1 MIRPRWWWILSK
13 QQKLQQYIY
22 KLDSSLLEL
31 KHWDLKLPLEQ
42 ARKMDGVVVAL
53 ADSQILSWINE
64 INNTQDYDIK
74 AKEVKKQIKFV
85 KKQEVSFENKNK
97 IATLYKEL
105 YRLQFREDYLCV
117 VMKNNSHYKR
127 ANKGFKVNGINYK
140 RLLCTT
146 GGVKMSTVVYVSER
160 IFPELKKR
168 LSNNHNVKIPLVPA
182 KYSAYEALAAS
193 GSNIVSWPLSRESKI
208 PGGTIVVKDC
218 ITKFVADVID
228 VDDSN
233 YPNEPMVELKQNQE
247 FDNDASDG
255 CGIMTINLAKRWN
268 GELCG
273 NFDKPLCGCNLR
285 NSFLKGMVFP
295 FDIVAFA
302 EQINGASED
311 NPDKYLIE
319 DVWGIK
325 RDVRDAELIVTE
337 SQLKLWDCYKSW
349 EDYYASCIE
358 NQYTFR
364 VAKTASDYVDMDEV
378 RQLNYQFIAPLRLTE
393 EDVRDLV
400 KPTVD
405 EISDILGG
413 NYRKSLV
420 YLCGSK
426 LNDSNVMFA
435 DVIARAIMLEPSLIG
450 DDYIC
455 NRVHRMIRRRIV
467 DAKIGVLDVRGNY
480 QILSGDLYA
489 LAQSIF
495 GLPVTGLLKAG
506 EIYSKFWLDRR
517 VEKVL
522 CYRAPMSNEHS
533 IVQQKICNTDQA
545 RYWFQYMESIAIV
558 NAWDTMPAALN
569 GFDFDGDL
577 LFTTDNEVLMRR
589 QTNLPALRCIQ
600 HKAKKE
606 IINEENLIQ
615 SNINGFGSQI
625 GQITNRCTSMTSLMA
640 NYSEDD
646 EEYKVLKYRTQCMQA
661 VQQAEIDK
669 AKGIKTYP
677 MQKSWYML
685 NECKQSDEFS
695 DEYNEKMEFYEKIC
709 AHKKPYFFGYNY
721 PSLMKE
727 YRETTNRATT
737 NARQK
742 FRMEL
747 ADMIEAYEGGR
758 DITLEQRVF
767 VERFLRSL
775 KLDSS
780 KSTCNMICWEIEKVF
795 DGKKCFYPDKV
806 DLYGLLR
813 SDNTYEQTLFN
824 KLIKEC
830 KKSEQKY
837 AIRCVIEALLNKNEF
852 EEPDEY
858 NNVEFDMSAILN
870 EICNNEE
877 MLCDLLLDYCYQHN
891 GNKEILWNVC
901 GETLLSRLAQNRK
914 LYYPIADPN
923 GDFAVQG
930 KRYLMK
936 EYIPGGDVDEV

>member
-1 MIRPRWWWILSK
+1 MLSK

-42 ARKMDGVVVAL
+42 ARKMEGVVVAL

-64 INNTQDYDIK
+64 INDTQDYDIR
-74 AKEVKKQIKFV
+74 AKEVKRQIKFL
-85 KKQEVSFENKNK
+85 KRQEITAENKAK
-97 IATLYKEL
+97 ISELYKEL
-105 YRLQFREDYLCV
+105 YRLQFREDYICV
-117 VMKNNSHYKR
+117 VMKNNTHYKR
-127 ANKGFKVNGINYK
+127 ANKGFKINGINYK

-160 IFPELKKR
+160 ICDEIKKR
-168 LSNNHNVKIPLVPA
+168 LSNNHNTEIPLVPA

-193 GSNIVSWPLSRESKI
+193 GSNVVSWPLDGDAKI

-218 ITKFVADVID
+218 VVNFVADVID

-233 YPNEPMVELKQNQE
+233 YPNEPMVELKHNQE
-247 FDNDASDG
+247 FENDASDG
-255 CGIMTINLAKRWN
+255 CGIMTVELAKRWN

-273 NFDKPLCGCNLR
+273 DYDKPLCGCNLR

-295 FDIVAFA
+295 FDIVSFA
-302 EQINGASED
+302 EQVNGASEE
-311 NPDKYLIE
+311 NPERYLIE
-319 DVWGIK
+319 DIWGTK
-325 RDVRDAELIVTE
+325 RDIRDAELIITE
-337 SQLKLWDCYKSW
+337 SQLKLWNCYGSW
-349 EDYYASCIE
+349 EDYYTSCIE
-358 NQYTFR
+358 NKYTFR
-364 VAKTASDYVDMDEV
+364 VAKTAADYKDMDEV

-393 EDVRDLV
+393 DDVRDLI

-405 EISDILGG
+405 EISNILGG
-413 NYRKSLV
+413 DYRKSLV

-426 LNDSNVMFA
+426 LNDDNVIYA
-435 DVIARAIMLEPSLIG
+435 DIVARAIMLEPSLIG

-455 NRVHRMIRRRIV
+455 NRVHRMIKRRIV

-489 LAQSIF
+489 LAQSMF
-495 GLPVTGLLKAG
+495 GLPVTGLLQAG
-506 EIYSKFWLDRR
+506 EIYSKFWLERG
-517 VEKVL
+517 VNNVL

-533 IVQQKICNTDQA
+533 IVKQKICSNISAQ
-545 RYWFQYMESIAIV
+545 YWFQYMESIAIV

-589 QTNLPALRCIQ
+589 QKNLPALRCIQ

-606 IINEENLIQ
+606 IISEENLIQ
-615 SNINGFGSQI
+615 SNMNGFGSQI

-640 NYSEDD
+640 NYTEDD

-685 NECKQSDEFS
+685 NECRQSEEYS
-695 DEYNEKMEFYEKIC
+695 DEYNEKMAFYEKIC

-727 YRETTNRATT
+727 YRETVNRATT

-747 ADMIEAYEGGR
+747 SDMICAYENGEN
-758 DITLEQRVF
+758 ITLEQKIF

-775 KLDSS
+775 NLDSS

-795 DGKKCFYPDKV
+795 DNQKCFAVDKV
-806 DLYGLLR
+806 DFYSLVRSSNEYESTLY
-813 SDNTYEQTLFN
+813 N
-824 KLIKEC
+824 KVVGEC
-830 KKSEQKY
+830 KIAEKKRTMKC
-837 AIRCVIEALLNKNEF
+837 IIEALLNKSEF
-852 EEPDEY
+852 EDLEEY
-858 NNVEFDMSAILN
+858 HNVDFDMSAVLN
-870 EICNNEE
+870 EICNNED
-877 MLCDLLLDYCYQHN
+877 MLCDILLDYCYQHK

-901 GETLLSRLAQNRK
+901 GGTLLGRLSQK
-914 LYYPIADPN
+914 GSLYYPALDPN
-923 GDFAVQG
+923 GDFEVQG
-930 KRYLMK
+930 KKYSMK
-936 EYIPGGDVDEV
+936 EYSLGGDICEI

>member
-1 MIRPRWWWILSK
+1 MSK

-64 INNTQDYDIK
+64 INGTQDYDIQ
-74 AKEVKKQIKFV
+74 AKEVKKQIKFI
-85 KKQEVSFENKNK
+85 KKQESTSENKSA
-97 IATLYKEL
+97 IAELYQKL
-105 YRLQFREDYLCV
+105 YRLQFREDYMCV
-117 VMKNNSHYKR
+117 VMRNNTHYKR
-127 ANKGFKVNGINYK
+127 ANNGFKVNGVTYK

-146 GGVKMSTVVYVSER
+146 GGVKMSTVVYVSEKVHA
-160 IFPELKKR
+160 ELKKR
-168 LSNNHNVKIPLVPA
+168 LANNHNTNIPLVPA

-193 GSNIVSWPLSRESKI
+193 GSNVVSWPLDENGKI

-218 ITKFVADVID
+218 MTKFFADVID

-233 YPNEPMVELKQNQE
+233 YPNEPMVELKRNQE
-247 FDNDASDG
+247 FENDASDG
-255 CGIMTINLAKRWN
+255 CGIMSVNLAKRWN

-273 NFDKPLCGCNLR
+273 NPDRPLCGCNLR

-295 FDIVAFA
+295 FDIVTFA
-302 EQINGASED
+302 EKINGASYNNQE
-311 NPDKYLIE
+311 KYLVT
-319 DVWGIK
+319 DVWGAK
-325 RDVRDAELIVTE
+325 RDVRDAELIITE
-337 SQLKLWDCYKSW
+337 SQLKLWDCYASW
-349 EDYYASCIE
+349 EDYYTSCIE
-358 NQYTFR
+358 NKYTFR
-364 VAKTASDYVDMDEV
+364 VAKTASEYEDMDEV

-393 EDVRDLV
+393 NDVRDLI

-413 NYRKSLV
+413 DYRKSLV

-426 LNDSNVMFA
+426 LNDDNVQYT
-435 DVIARAIMLEPSLIG
+435 DVVARTIMLEPSLIG

-455 NRVHRMIRRRIV
+455 NRIHRMIKRRIV
-467 DAKIGVLDVRGNY
+467 DAKIGVLDVHGNY

-489 LAQSIF
+489 LAQSMF
-495 GLPVTGLLKAG
+495 GLQVTGLLKSG
-506 EIYSKFWLDRR
+506 EIYSKFWLERGVD
-517 VEKVL
+517 KVL

-533 IVQQKICNTDQA
+533 IVKQRICNNSDA
-545 RYWFQYMESIAIV
+545 KYWFQYMESIAIV

-606 IINEENLIQ
+606 IISEENLIQ
-615 SNINGFGSQI
+615 SNMNGFGSQI

-685 NECKQSDEFS
+685 NECKQSDDYS
-695 DEYNEKMEFYEKIC
+695 DAHNAKMRFYEQIC

-727 YRETTNRATT
+727 YREATNRATT

-747 ADMIEAYEGGR
+747 ADMVAMYKNR
-758 DITLEQRVF
+758 SDMAQEQRIF
-767 VERFLRSL
+767 VEKFLRSL
-775 KLDSS
+775 NLDSS
-780 KSTCNMICWEIEKVF
+780 KSTCNMICWEVEKVF
-795 DGKKCFYPDKV
+795 DGHKCFAVEKS
-806 DLYGLLR
+806 DLYNMLR
-813 SDNTYEQTLFN
+813 SKNAYEATLFN
-824 KLIKEC
+824 KIIKEC
-830 KKSEQKY
+830 KKSEQKH
-837 AIRCVIEALLNKNEF
+837 AMKCVIDALLNKIDSEDA
-852 EEPDEY
+852 DEY
-858 NNVEFDMSAILN
+858 HNVDFDMNSILS
-870 EICNNEE
+870 ELCSNEE
-877 MLCDLLLDYCYQHN
+877 MLCDLLLDYCYLHN

-901 GETLLSRLAQNRK
+901 GETLVNRLSQDRK
-914 LYYPIADPN
+914 LYYPIVDIC
-923 GDFAVQG
+923 GDFEVQG
-930 KRYLMK
+930 KRYAMK
-936 EYIPGGDVDEV
+936 EHVVGGDVDEI

>member
-1 MIRPRWWWILSK
+1 MSK

-64 INNTQDYDIK
+64 INGTQDYDIK
-74 AKEVKKQIKFV
+74 AKEVKRQIKFL
-85 KKQEVSFENKNK
+85 KRQETSPENKAV
-97 IATLYKEL
+97 IAELYKKL
-105 YRLQFREDYLCV
+105 YSLQFREDYMCV
-117 VMKNNSHYKR
+117 VMRNNTHYKR
-127 ANKGFKVNGINYK
+127 ANKGFKVNGISYK

-146 GGVKMSTVVYVSER
+146 GGVKMSTVVYVSEKVYL
-160 IFPELKKR
+160 ELKKR
-168 LSNNHNVKIPLVPA
+168 LANNHNVDIPLVPA

-193 GSNIVSWPLSRESKI
+193 GSNVVSWPLGGDAKI

-218 ITKFVADVID
+218 MTKFVADFID

-233 YPNEPMVELKQNQE
+233 YPNEPMVELKRNQE
-247 FDNDASDG
+247 FENDASDG
-255 CGIMTINLAKRWN
+255 CGIMTVELAKRWN
-268 GELCG
+268 GELCD

-302 EQINGASED
+302 EQINGASEN
-311 NPDKYLIE
+311 NPEKYLIE
-319 DVWGIK
+319 DVWGMK
-325 RDVRDAELIVTE
+325 RDVRDAELFITE
-337 SQLKLWDCYKSW
+337 SQLKLWDCYQSW

-358 NQYTFR
+358 NKYTFR
-364 VAKTASDYVDMDEV
+364 VAKTASDYEDMDEV

-393 EDVRDLV
+393 DDVRDLIE
-400 KPTVD
+400 PTVN

-413 NYRKSLV
+413 DYRKSLV

-426 LNDSNVMFA
+426 LNDDNVMYA
-435 DVIARAIMLEPSLIG
+435 DVVARAIMLEPSLIG

-455 NRVHRMIRRRIV
+455 NRVHRMIKRRIV

-489 LAQSIF
+489 LAQSMF
-495 GLPVTGLLKAG
+495 GLEVTGLLEAG
-506 EIYSKFWLDRR
+506 EIYSKFWLNRGVD
-517 VEKVL
+517 KVL

-533 IVQQKICNTDQA
+533 IVQQRICRNISA
-545 RYWFQYMESIAIV
+545 KYWFQYMESIAIV

-577 LFTTDNEVLMRR
+577 LFTTDNEALMRR

-606 IINEENLIQ
+606 IITDDNLIQ
-615 SNINGFGSQI
+615 SNMNGFGSQI
-625 GQITNRCTSMTSLMA
+625 GQITNRCTSMTSVMA

-646 EEYKVLKYRTQCMQA
+646 EDYQVLKYRTQCMQA

-685 NECKQSDEFS
+685 NECKQSEEYS
-695 DEYNEKMEFYEKIC
+695 DEYNEKMMFYEKIC

-727 YRETTNRATT
+727 YRETTNRAMT

-742 FRMEL
+742 FRTEL
-747 ADMIEAYEGGR
+747 DDMINMYKTGADMA
-758 DITLEQRVF
+758 LEEKIF

-775 KLDSS
+775 NLDSS
-780 KSTCNMICWEIEKVF
+780 KSTCNMICWEVEKVF
-795 DGKKCFYPDKV
+795 DGRKCFYPEKIN
-806 DLYGLLR
+806 LYELLR
-813 SDNTYEQTLFN
+813 SDDTYESTILN
-824 KLIKEC
+824 KVIKEC
-830 KKSEQKY
+830 KKSEQKHTM
-837 AIRCVIEALLNKNEF
+837 RCVIEALLNKSEF
-852 EEPDEY
+852 EELEEY
-858 NNVEFDMSAILN
+858 RTVEFDMSAILN
-870 EICNNEE
+870 EICSNEE
-877 MLCDLLLDYCYQHN
+877 MLCDLLLDYCYQYN

-901 GETLLSRLAQNRK
+901 GDVILERLARNRK
-914 LYYPIADPN
+914 LYYPAVDPD
-923 GDFAVQG
+923 GDFEVQG
-930 KRYLMK
+930 KRYSMK
-936 EYIPGGDVDEV
+936 EYVVGGDMYEI

>member
-1 MIRPRWWWILSK
+1 M
-13 QQKLQQYIY
+13 
-22 KLDSSLLEL
+22 E
-31 KHWDLKLPLEQ
+31 
-42 ARKMDGVVVAL
+42 GVVVAL

-64 INNTQDYDIK
+64 INGTQDYDIQ
-74 AKEVKKQIKFV
+74 AREVKRQIKFL
-85 KKQEVSFENKNK
+85 KRQEVTSENKAA
-97 IATLYKEL
+97 ITELYKKL
-105 YRLQFREDYLCV
+105 YRLQFREDYMCV
-117 VMKNNSHYKR
+117 VMRNNTHYKR
-127 ANKGFKVNGINYK
+127 ANKGFKVNGITYK

-146 GGVKMSTVVYVSER
+146 GGVKMSTVVYVSEKVY
-160 IFPELKKR
+160 PELKKR
-168 LSNNHNVKIPLVPA
+168 LANNHNTGIPLVPA

-193 GSNIVSWPLSRESKI
+193 GSNIVSWPLDGDARI

-218 ITKFVADVID
+218 MTKFIADVID

-233 YPNEPMVELKQNQE
+233 YPNEPIVELKRNQE
-247 FDNDASDG
+247 FENDASDG
-255 CGIMTINLAKRWN
+255 CGIMTVELAKRWN

-311 NPDKYLIE
+311 NPERYLVE
-319 DVWGIK
+319 DVWGAK
-325 RDVRDAELIVTE
+325 RDVRDAELIITE

-349 EDYYASCIE
+349 EDYYTACIE

-364 VAKTASDYVDMDEV
+364 VAKTASDYEEMDEV

-393 EDVRDLV
+393 GDVKDLI

-413 NYRKSLV
+413 DYRKSLV

-426 LNDSNVMFA
+426 LNDDNVMYA
-435 DVIARAIMLEPSLIG
+435 DTVAQAIMLEPTLIG

-455 NRVHRMIRRRIV
+455 NRVHRMIKRRIV

-489 LAQSIF
+489 LAQSMF
-495 GLPVTGLLKAG
+495 GLPVTGLLEAG
-506 EIYSKFWLDRR
+506 EIYSKFWLERG

-533 IVQQKICNTDQA
+533 IVQQRICGNFAA

-606 IINEENLIQ
+606 IISEENLIQ
-615 SNINGFGSQI
+615 SNMNGFGSQI

-685 NECKQSDEFS
+685 NECKQSEEYS
-695 DEYNEKMEFYEKIC
+695 DEYNEKMVFYEKIC

-727 YRETTNRATT
+727 YRETTNRAMT

-747 ADMIEAYEGGR
+747 NDMIYMYENH
-758 DITLEQRVF
+758 IEMSLEQQAF
-767 VERFLRSL
+767 IERFLRGL
-775 KLDSS
+775 NLDSS
-780 KSTCNMICWEIEKVF
+780 KSTCNMICWEVEKAF
-795 DGKKCFYPDKV
+795 DGHKCFVTEPV

-813 SDNTYEQTLFN
+813 SDATYDGTIFN
-824 KLIKEC
+824 KVVKEC
-830 KKSEQKY
+830 KKSEKK
-837 AIRCVIEALLNKNEF
+837 RVIKCMIEVLLNKVEL
-852 EEPDEY
+852 EEVKEDY
-858 NNVEFDMSAILN
+858 NVEFDISVALN
-870 EICNNEE
+870 EICNNAE
-877 MLCDLLLDYCYQHN
+877 MLCDVLLDYCYQYG

-901 GETLLSRLAQNRK
+901 GETLLSRLAQDRK
-914 LYYPIADPN
+914 MYYPIVDSD
-923 GDFAVQG
+923 GDFEVQG
-930 KRYLMK
+930 KRYLMR
-936 EYIPGGDVDEV
+936 EYVAGGDADEV

>member
-1 MIRPRWWWILSK
+1 
-13 QQKLQQYIY
+13 
-22 KLDSSLLEL
+22 
-31 KHWDLKLPLEQ
+31 
-42 ARKMDGVVVAL
+42 MDGVVVAL

-64 INNTQDYDIK
+64 INDTLDYDIR
-74 AKEVKKQIKFV
+74 AKEVKKQIKFL
-85 KKQEVSFENKNK
+85 KKQDVSPENKAA
-97 IATLYKEL
+97 IAELYQKLYK
-105 YRLQFREDYLCV
+105 LQFREDYMCV
-117 VMKNNSHYKR
+117 VMRNNTHYKR
-127 ANKGFKVNGINYK
+127 ANKGFKVNGITYK

-146 GGVKMSTVVYVSER
+146 GGVKMSTVVYVSEKVHD
-160 IFPELKKR
+160 ELKKR
-168 LSNNHNVKIPLVPA
+168 LSNNHNTDIPLVPA

-193 GSNIVSWPLSRESKI
+193 GSNVVSWPLSQNGKI

-218 ITKFVADVID
+218 MTKFVADVID

-233 YPNEPMVELKQNQE
+233 YPNEPMVELKRNQE
-247 FDNDASDG
+247 FENDASDG
-255 CGIMTINLAKRWN
+255 CGIMTIELAKRWN

-273 NFDKPLCGCNLR
+273 NSEKPLCGCNLR

-302 EQINGASED
+302 EQINGASEEH
-311 NPDKYLIE
+311 PDRYLIE
-319 DVWGIK
+319 DVWGTK
-325 RDVRDAELIVTE
+325 RDVRDAELIITE
-337 SQLKLWDCYKSW
+337 SQLKLWDCYSSW
-349 EDYYASCIE
+349 EDYYFSCIE
-358 NQYTFR
+358 NKYTFR
-364 VAKTASDYVDMDEV
+364 VAKTASDYEDMDEV

-393 EDVRDLV
+393 DDVKDLI

-413 NYRKSLV
+413 DYRKSLV

-426 LNDSNVMFA
+426 LNDDTILYT
-435 DVIARAIMLEPSLIG
+435 DVVARAIMLEPSLIG

-455 NRVHRMIRRRIV
+455 NRVHRMIKRRIV

-489 LAQSIF
+489 LAQSMF
-495 GLPVTGLLKAG
+495 KLPVTGILDAG
-506 EIYSKFWLDRR
+506 EIYSKFWMKRGVD
-517 VEKVL
+517 KVL

-533 IVQQKICNTDQA
+533 IVQQRICSHLEAQ
-545 RYWFQYMESIAIV
+545 YWFQYMESIAVV

-606 IINEENLIQ
+606 IISEENLIQ
-615 SNINGFGSQI
+615 SNMNGFGSQI

-640 NYSEDD
+640 NYNEDD

-685 NECKQSDEFS
+685 NECKQSDEYG
-695 DEYNEKMEFYEKIC
+695 DEHNAKMRFYEKIC

-727 YRETTNRATT
+727 YREVTNRAVT

-747 ADMIEAYEGGR
+747 NDMIDMYMNGENV
-758 DITLEQRVF
+758 TPEQQVF
-767 VERFLRSL
+767 IERFLRSL
-775 KLDSS
+775 NLDSS
-780 KSTCNMICWEIEKVF
+780 RSTCNMICWEMEKVF
-795 DGKKCFYPDKV
+795 DGQKCFAVEKSDMYK
-806 DLYGLLR
+806 LLR
-813 SDNTYEQTLFN
+813 SANEYETSMFA
-824 KLIKEC
+824 KIIKEC
-830 KKSEQKY
+830 KKSEQKHMMK
-837 AIRCVIEALLNKNEF
+837 CMIEALLNKADGEEF
-852 EEPDEY
+852 EEY
-858 NNVEFDMSAILN
+858 HNVDFDMNAVLS
-870 EICNNEE
+870 EICSNEE
-877 MLCDLLLDYCYQHN
+877 MLCDILLDYCYQN
-891 GNKEILWNVC
+891 GGNKEILWSVC
-901 GETLLSRLAQNRK
+901 GETLIQRLAQDRT
-914 LYYPIADPN
+914 LYYPIVDSN
-923 GDFAVQG
+923 GDFEVQG
-930 KRYLMK
+930 KRYSMK
-936 EYIPGGDVDEV
+936 EYIIGGDIYEV

>member
-1 MIRPRWWWILSK
+1 MSK

-74 AKEVKKQIKFV
+74 SRDVKAKIKSL
-85 KKQEVSFENKNK
+85 KKQETTPENKSK
-97 IATLYKEL
+97 TAELYRQL
-105 YRLQFREDYLCV
+105 YRLQFREDYVCV

-127 ANKGFKVNGINYK
+127 ANAGFKINGISYK

-160 IFPELKKR
+160 IHQEIKKR
-168 LSNNHNVKIPLVPA
+168 LSNNRNEEIPLVPA

-193 GSNIVSWPLSRESKI
+193 GSNIVSWPLDGNAKI
-208 PGGTIVVKDC
+208 PGGTIVVRDC
-218 ITKFVADVID
+218 MTKFIADVID

-233 YPNEPMVELKQNQE
+233 YPNEPLVELKHNQE
-247 FDNDASDG
+247 FENDASDG
-255 CGIMTINLAKRWN
+255 CGIMTVELAKRWN

-273 NFDKPLCGCNLR
+273 DFSRPLCGCNLR

-295 FDIVAFA
+295 FDIVKFA
-302 EQINGASED
+302 EEVNGASE
-311 NPDKYLIE
+311 NCPDKYLVE
-319 DVWGIK
+319 DVWGVK
-325 RDVRDAELIVTE
+325 RDIRDAQLVITE
-337 SQLKLWDCYKSW
+337 SQLKLWDCYDSW
-349 EDYYASCIE
+349 EDYYYSCIE
-358 NQYTFR
+358 NKYSFR
-364 VAKTASDYVDMDEV
+364 VAKTASNYEDMDEM
-378 RQLNYQFIAPLRLTE
+378 RQLNYQFIAPLRLNKD
-393 EDVRDLV
+393 DVKDLI

-413 NYRKSLV
+413 DYRKSLV

-426 LNDSNVMFA
+426 LNDDNVMFA
-435 DVIARAIMLEPSLIG
+435 DVINRAIMLEPSLIG
-450 DDYIC
+450 DDYIL
-455 NRVHRMIRRRIV
+455 NRIHRMIKRRIV

-495 GLPVTGLLKAG
+495 GLPVTGILKAG
-506 EIYSKFWLDRR
+506 EIYSKFWLDRG
-517 VEKVL
+517 VDKVL

-533 IVQQKICNTDQA
+533 IVSQAICCSEEA
-545 RYWFQYMESIAIV
+545 KYWFQYMESIAIV

-577 LFTTDNEVLMRR
+577 LFTTDNEALMRR
-589 QTNLPALRCIQ
+589 QKNLPALRCIQ

-606 IINEENLIQ
+606 VVTEENLIQ

-685 NECKQSDEFS
+685 GECRQKEEYSDQ
-695 DEYNEKMEFYEKIC
+695 YNEKMAFYEKIC

-727 YRETTNRATT
+727 YKETTNRATT

-747 ADMIEAYEGGR
+747 IDMIHSYEDGANMM
-758 DITLEQRVF
+758 LEQKIF
-767 VERFLRSL
+767 IERFLRSL
-775 KLDSS
+775 NLDSS
-780 KSTCNMICWEIEKVF
+780 ESTCNMICWEIEKIF
-795 DGKKCFYPDKV
+795 DGKKCFCPDKV
-806 DLYGLLR
+806 DAYSLLR
-813 SDNTYEQTLFN
+813 SENTYESSILN
-824 KLIKEC
+824 RIIREC
-830 KKSEQKY
+830 KKSEQKHT
-837 AIRCVIEALLNKNEF
+837 IKCVIEAILNKNEF
-852 EEPDEY
+852 EDTNDYY
-858 NNVEFDMSAILN
+858 NVDFDMSSVLN
-870 EICNNEE
+870 EICNNED
-877 MLCDLLLDYCYQHN
+877 MLCDLLLDYCYQHG

-901 GETLLSRLAQNRK
+901 GETLLARLAKDRT
-914 LYYPIADPN
+914 LSYPVADPN
-923 GDFAVQG
+923 GDFEVQG
-930 KRYLMK
+930 KKYSMK
-936 EYIPGGDVDEV
+936 EYVVGGDIDEV

>member
-1 MIRPRWWWILSK
+1 MLSK

-42 ARKMDGVVVAL
+42 ARKMEGVVVAL

-64 INNTQDYDIK
+64 INGTQDYDIK
-74 AKEVKKQIKFV
+74 AKEVKRQIKFI
-85 KKQEVSFENKNK
+85 KKQEVSAENRAK
-97 IATLYKEL
+97 ISELYKEL

-117 VMKNNSHYKR
+117 VMKNNTHYKR
-127 ANKGFKVNGINYK
+127 ANKGFKINGISYK

-160 IFPELKKR
+160 LYDELKKR
-168 LSNNHNVKIPLVPA
+168 LSNNHNTEIPLVPA

-193 GSNIVSWPLSRESKI
+193 GSNVVSWPDDENAKI
-208 PGGTIVVKDC
+208 PGGTIVVRDC

-233 YPNEPMVELKQNQE
+233 YPNEPMVELKRNQE
-247 FDNDASDG
+247 FENDASDG
-255 CGIMTINLAKRWN
+255 CGIMTVELAKRWN
-268 GELCG
+268 GELC
-273 NFDKPLCGCNLR
+273 NNPNSPLCGCNLR

-295 FDIVAFA
+295 FDIVTFA

-311 NPDKYLIE
+311 NQDGYLVE
-319 DVWGIK
+319 DVWGTK
-325 RDVRDAELIVTE
+325 RDIRDANLIITE
-337 SQLKLWDCYKSW
+337 SQLKLWDCYSSW
-349 EDYYASCIE
+349 EDYYSSCIE
-358 NQYTFR
+358 NKYTFR
-364 VAKTASDYVDMDEV
+364 VAKTASEYDDMDEV

-393 EDVRDLV
+393 DDVRDLI
-400 KPTVD
+400 KPTVN

-413 NYRKSLV
+413 DYRKSLV

-426 LNDSNVMFA
+426 LNDDNVIYS
-435 DVIARAIMLEPSLIG
+435 DVVARAIMAEPSLIG

-455 NRVHRMIRRRIV
+455 NRIHKMIKRRII

-489 LAQSIF
+489 LAQSMF
-495 GLPVTGLLKAG
+495 GLPVTGLLRAG
-506 EIYSKFWLDRR
+506 EIYSKFWLDRGID
-517 VEKVL
+517 KVL

-533 IVQQKICNTDQA
+533 IVSQHICNNIEAQ
-545 RYWFQYMESIAIV
+545 YWFQYMKSIAIV

-606 IINEENLIQ
+606 IISEENLIQ
-615 SNINGFGSQI
+615 SNLNGFGSQI

-640 NYSEDD
+640 NYTEDD

-685 NECKQSDEFS
+685 NECKQSDEYS
-695 DEYNEKMEFYEKIC
+695 DDYNQKMQFYEKIC

-747 ADMIEAYEGGR
+747 EDMVEMYKSKADM
-758 DITLEQRVF
+758 DLEEKIF
-767 VERFLRSL
+767 VERFLRGL
-775 KLDSS
+775 NLDSS
-780 KSTCNMICWEIEKVF
+780 KSTCNMICWEVEKVF
-795 DGKKCFYPDKV
+795 DGKNGFAPNKA
-806 DLYGLLR
+806 DLYSLVRSSEECSSPLL
-813 SDNTYEQTLFN
+813 D
-824 KLIKEC
+824 KIAKMC
-830 KKSEQKY
+830 KKSEQKRAIKCAIGFLINNQDFQY
-837 AIRCVIEALLNKNEF
+837 A
-852 EEPDEY
+852 EEYSNVDY
-858 NNVEFDMSAILN
+858 NLTDILS
-870 EICNNEE
+870 EVCNNEE
-877 MLCDLLLDYCYQHN
+877 QLCDLLLDYCYKYN

-901 GETLLSRLAQNRK
+901 GEIILNRLLLDRK
-914 LYYPIADPN
+914 LSYPIADTD
-923 GDFAVQG
+923 GDFEVQG
-930 KRYLMK
+930 KKYLMR
-936 EYIPGGDVDEV
+936 EHDFGGDEDEI

>member
-1 MIRPRWWWILSK
+1 MSK

-42 ARKMDGVVVAL
+42 ARKMEGVVVAL

-64 INNTQDYDIK
+64 INGTQDYDIK
-74 AKEVKKQIKFV
+74 AREVKRQIKWL
-85 KKQEVSFENKNK
+85 KKQTPTSVGKSRISE
-97 IATLYKEL
+97 LYKEL
-105 YRLQFREDYLCV
+105 YRLQFREDYVCI
-117 VMKNNSHYKR
+117 VMKNNTHYKR
-127 ANKGFKVNGINYK
+127 ANEGFKINGINYK

-160 IFPELKKR
+160 VQQELKTR
-168 LSNNHNVKIPLVPA
+168 LSNNHNVNIPLVPA

-193 GSNIVSWPLSRESKI
+193 GSNVVSWPLGKI

-218 ITKFVADVID
+218 MTKFIADVID
-228 VDDSN
+228 VDDSS
-233 YPNEPMVELKQNQE
+233 YPNEPIVELKHNQE
-247 FDNDASDG
+247 FENDASDG
-255 CGIMTINLAKRWN
+255 CGIMTVELASRWN

-273 NFDKPLCGCNLR
+273 DFNRPLCGCNLR

-295 FDIVAFA
+295 FDIVGFA

-311 NPDKYLIE
+311 CQDKYMIE

-325 RDVRDAELIVTE
+325 RDVRDAELIITE
-337 SQLKLWDCYKSW
+337 SQLKLWDCYDSW
-349 EDYYASCIE
+349 EHYYDSCIK
-358 NQYTFR
+358 NHYTFR
-364 VAKTASDYVDMDEV
+364 VAKTAANYEDMDEV
-378 RQLNYQFIAPLRLTE
+378 RQLNYQFIAPLRLSQD
-393 EDVRDLV
+393 DVRDLI

-413 NYRKSLV
+413 DYRRTLV

-426 LNDSNVMFA
+426 LNDDNVMFS
-435 DVIARAIMLEPSLIG
+435 DVVARAVMANPDLIG
-450 DDYIC
+450 DDYIL
-455 NRVHRMIRRRIV
+455 NRIHRMIKRRIV

-480 QILSGDLYA
+480 QILSGDLFA

-506 EIYSKFWLDRR
+506 EIYSKFWAERNVD
-517 VEKVL
+517 KVL

-533 IVQQKICNTDQA
+533 IVHQNICCSEAAQ
-545 RYWFQYMESIAIV
+545 YWFQYMESIAIV
-558 NAWDTMPAALN
+558 NAWDTMSAALN

-606 IINEENLIQ
+606 IITEENLIQ

-646 EEYKVLKYRTQCMQA
+646 EEYQVLKYRTQCMQA

-685 NECKQSDEFS
+685 SECRQNEEYT
-695 DEYNEKMEFYEKIC
+695 DEYNQKMEFYEKIC

-727 YRETTNRATT
+727 YRETTNKAIT

-747 ADMIEAYEGGR
+747 EDMIDLYEKGES
-758 DITLEQRVF
+758 IELNQKIF

-780 KSTCNMICWEIEKVF
+780 KSTCNMICWEIEKIF
-795 DGKKCFYPDKV
+795 DGKKSFAPQKI
-806 DLYGLLR
+806 DLYSLIRR
-813 SDNTYEQTLFN
+813 SEEYSP
-824 KLIKEC
+824 LILDKIMREC
-830 KKSEQKY
+830 KKSEKKHMMK
-837 AIRCVIEALLNKNEF
+837 CVLSFLLDKNDF
-852 EEPDEY
+852 EEESDY
-858 NNVEFDMSAILN
+858 YSVEFDIGDILS

-877 MLCDLLLDYCYQHN
+877 VLCDVLLDYCYKYN
-891 GNKEILWNVC
+891 GNKDILWSVC
-901 GETLLSRLAQNRK
+901 GETIFNRLLNNNI
-914 LYYPIADPN
+914 LYYPMTDIN
-923 GDFAVQG
+923 GDFEVQG
-930 KRYLMK
+930 KRYSMK
-936 EYIPGGDVDEV
+936 KYLVGGDKDEV

>member
-1 MIRPRWWWILSK
+1 MLSK

-42 ARKMDGVVVAL
+42 ARKMEGVVVAL

-64 INNTQDYDIK
+64 INGTQDYDIK
-74 AKEVKKQIKFV
+74 AKEVKGQIKFL
-85 KKQEVSFENKNK
+85 KKQEVSTENRAR
-97 IATLYKEL
+97 ISELYKEL

-117 VMKNNSHYKR
+117 VMKNNTHYKR
-127 ANKGFKVNGINYK
+127 ANQGFKINGINYK

-160 IFPELKKR
+160 LYDELKKR
-168 LSNNHNVKIPLVPA
+168 LSNNHNTEIPLVPA

-193 GSNIVSWPLSRESKI
+193 GSNVVSWPADRDAKI
-208 PGGTIVVKDC
+208 PGGTIVVRDC
-218 ITKFVADVID
+218 ITRFVADFID

-233 YPNEPMVELKQNQE
+233 YPNEPMVELKRNQE
-247 FDNDASDG
+247 FENDASDG
-255 CGIMTINLAKRWN
+255 CGIMTVELAKRWN

-273 NFDKPLCGCNLR
+273 NPDSPLCGCNLR

-302 EQINGASED
+302 EQVNGASED
-311 NPDKYLIE
+311 NQDGYLVE
-319 DVWGIK
+319 DVWGTK
-325 RDVRDAELIVTE
+325 RDIRDAELIVTE
-337 SQLKLWDCYKSW
+337 SQLKLWDCYSSW
-349 EDYYASCIE
+349 EDYYSSCVE
-358 NQYTFR
+358 NKYTFR
-364 VAKTASDYVDMDEV
+364 VAKTASEYEDMDEV

-393 EDVRDLV
+393 EDVRDLI

-413 NYRKSLV
+413 DYRKSSV

-426 LNDSNVMFA
+426 LNDDNIMYS
-435 DVIARAIMLEPSLIG
+435 DVVARAIMTEPSLIG

-455 NRVHRMIRRRIV
+455 NRIHRMIKRRII

-489 LAQSIF
+489 LAQSMF

-506 EIYSKFWLDRR
+506 EIYSKFWLDRG
-517 VEKVL
+517 VDKVL

-533 IVQQKICNTDQA
+533 IVSQNICKNVAAQ
-545 RYWFQYMESIAIV
+545 YWFQYMKSIAIV

-606 IINEENLIQ
+606 IISEENLIQ
-615 SNINGFGSQI
+615 SNLNGFGSQI

-640 NYSEDD
+640 NYTEDD

-685 NECKQSDEFS
+685 NECKQSDEYS
-695 DEYNEKMEFYEKIC
+695 DDYNQKMQFYEKIC

-721 PSLMKE
+721 SSLMKE
-727 YRETTNRATT
+727 YRETTNRAMT

-747 ADMIEAYEGGR
+747 EDMIEMYEAGTEM
-758 DITLEQRVF
+758 TLEQRIF
-767 VERFLRSL
+767 VERFVRGLN
-775 KLDSS
+775 LDSS
-780 KSTCNMICWEIEKVF
+780 KSTCNMICWEVEKVF
-795 DGKKCFYPDKV
+795 DKQKCFSPTKSDFYE
-806 DLYGLLR
+806 LLR
-813 SDNTYEQTLFN
+813 SDNAYEATVFN
-824 KLIKEC
+824 KISKEC
-830 KKSEQKY
+830 RQAEKKR
-837 AIRCVIEALLNKNEF
+837 ALRCLIEVLLNKVEP
-852 EEPDEY
+852 EELEEY
-858 NNVEFDMSAILN
+858 YDVEFDMSAALT
-870 EICNNEE
+870 EICNNED
-877 MLCDLLLDYCYQHN
+877 MLCDLLLDYCYLHN

-901 GETLLSRLAQNRK
+901 GETLLARLLQNRK
-914 LYYPIADPN
+914 LYYPMLDHD
-923 GDFAVQG
+923 GDFEVQG
-930 KRYLMK
+930 RKYSMR
-936 EYIPGGDVDEV
+936 EYVPGGDTDEI

>member
-1 MIRPRWWWILSK
+1 MR
-13 QQKLQQYIY
+13 
-22 KLDSSLLEL
+22 
-31 KHWDLKLPLEQ
+31 
-42 ARKMDGVVVAL
+42 
-53 ADSQILSWINE
+53 
-64 INNTQDYDIK
+64 NN
-74 AKEVKKQIKFV
+74 A
-85 KKQEVSFENKNK
+85 
-97 IATLYKEL
+97 
-105 YRLQFREDYLCV
+105 
-117 VMKNNSHYKR
+117 HYKR
-127 ANKGFKVNGINYK
+127 ANKGFKVNGITYK

-160 IFPELKKR
+160 IYAELKKR
-168 LSNNHNVKIPLVPA
+168 LSNNHNIEKPLVPA

-193 GSNIVSWPLSRESKI
+193 GSNIVSWPLGSDAVI

-218 ITKFVADVID
+218 VTKFVADFID

-233 YPNEPMVELKQNQE
+233 YPNEPMVELKSDQE
-247 FDNDASDG
+247 FENDASDG
-255 CGIMTINLAKRWN
+255 CGIMTVNLAKRWN

-302 EQINGASED
+302 EQVNGASED
-311 NPDKYLIE
+311 NQEKYLVE
-319 DVWGIK
+319 DVWGAK
-325 RDVRDAELIVTE
+325 RDVRDAELIITE
-337 SQLKLWDCYKSW
+337 SQLKLWDCYDSW
-349 EDYYASCIE
+349 EDYYTSCID
-358 NQYTFR
+358 NKYTFR
-364 VAKTASDYVDMDEV
+364 VAKTASDYEDMDEV

-393 EDVRDLV
+393 SDVKDLIQ
-400 KPTVD
+400 PTVD

-413 NYRKSLV
+413 DYRKSLV

-426 LNDSNVMFA
+426 LQDESIPYT
-435 DVIARAIMLEPSLIG
+435 DVVARAIMLEPSLIG

-455 NRVHRMIRRRIV
+455 NRVHRMIKRRIV

-489 LAQSIF
+489 LAQSMF

-506 EIYSKFWLDRR
+506 EIYSKFWLEREVDC
-517 VEKVL
+517 VL

-533 IVQQKICNTDQA
+533 IVKQTICNDLDAQ
-545 RYWFQYMESIAIV
+545 YWFQYMESIAIV

-589 QTNLPALRCIQ
+589 QANLPALRCIQ

-606 IINEENLIQ
+606 IISEENLIQ

-640 NYSEDD
+640 NYSEND

-685 NECKQSDEFS
+685 NECKQSEEYS
-695 DEYNEKMEFYEKIC
+695 DEYNDKMRFYEKIC

-747 ADMIEAYEGGR
+747 DDLLHIYDSGADM
-758 DITLEQRVF
+758 TQEQRAF
-767 VERFLRSL
+767 VEKFLRSL
-775 KLDSS
+775 NLDSS
-780 KSTCNMICWEIEKVF
+780 KSTCNMICWEVEKVF
-795 DGKKCFYPDKV
+795 DGQKCFAPKKIN
-806 DLYGLLR
+806 LYDLLR
-813 SDNTYEQTLFN
+813 SDNMYETTIFN
-824 KLIKEC
+824 RITKEC
-830 KKSEQKY
+830 KKSEQKHTM
-837 AIRCVIEALLNKNEF
+837 RCVFEALLNKTEF
-852 EEPDEY
+852 EDIEEY
-858 NNVEFDMSAILN
+858 YNVEFDMSAVLN
-870 EICNNEE
+870 EICNNDE
-877 MLCDLLLDYCYQHN
+877 MLCDLLLDYCYKYN

-901 GETLLSRLAQNRK
+901 GETLLKRLSQGRK
-914 LYYPIADPN
+914 LYYPMARSD
-923 GDFAVQG
+923 GDFMVQG
-930 KRYLMK
+930 KRYVMK
-936 EYIPGGDVDEV
+936 EYTVGGDMDEV

>member
-1 MIRPRWWWILSK
+1 MSK

-42 ARKMDGVVVAL
+42 ARKMEGVVVAL

-64 INNTQDYDIK
+64 INGTQDYDIQ
-74 AKEVKKQIKFV
+74 AKDVKRRIKFL
-85 KKQEVSFENKNK
+85 KKQETTPENKAA
-97 IATLYKEL
+97 ISELYKKL
-105 YRLQFREDYLCV
+105 YSLQFREDYMCV
-117 VMKNNSHYKR
+117 VMRNNTHYKR
-127 ANKGFKVNGINYK
+127 ANKGFKVNGITYK

-160 IFPELKKR
+160 IYSELKKR
-168 LSNNHNVKIPLVPA
+168 LSNNHNMDIPLVPA

-193 GSNIVSWPLSRESKI
+193 GSNVVSWPSGGDGRI

-218 ITKFVADVID
+218 MTKFVADVID

-233 YPNEPMVELKQNQE
+233 YPNEPMVELKRNQE
-247 FDNDASDG
+247 FENDASDG
-255 CGIMTINLAKRWN
+255 CGIMTVELAKRWN

-273 NFDKPLCGCNLR
+273 NFDRPLCGCNLR

-311 NPDKYLIE
+311 DQEKYLIE
-319 DVWGIK
+319 DVWGMK
-325 RDVRDAELIVTE
+325 RDVRDAELIITE

-358 NQYTFR
+358 NKYTFR
-364 VAKTASDYVDMDEV
+364 VAKTASDYEDMDEV

-393 EDVRDLV
+393 DDVRDLI

-405 EISDILGG
+405 EIADILGG
-413 NYRKSLV
+413 DYRKSLV

-426 LNDSNVMFA
+426 LNNDNVVYA
-435 DVIARAIMLEPSLIG
+435 DTVARAIMLEPSLIG

-455 NRVHRMIRRRIV
+455 NRIHRMIKRRIV
-467 DAKIGVLDVRGNY
+467 DAKIGVLDVHGNY

-489 LAQSIF
+489 LAQSMF
-495 GLPVTGLLKAG
+495 GLPVTGLLEAG
-506 EIYSKFWLDRR
+506 EIYSKFWLERGVD
-517 VEKVL
+517 KVL

-533 IVQQKICNTDQA
+533 IVQQRICNNIAA

-577 LFTTDNEVLMRR
+577 LFTTDNEALMRR

-606 IINEENLIQ
+606 IITDDNLIQ
-615 SNINGFGSQI
+615 SNMNGFGSQI
-625 GQITNRCTSMTSLMA
+625 GQITNRCTSMTSLMT

-646 EEYKVLKYRTQCMQA
+646 DEYKVLKYRTQCMQA

-685 NECKQSDEFS
+685 NECKQSEEYS
-695 DEYNEKMEFYEKIC
+695 DEYNEKMKFYEKIC

-727 YRETTNRATT
+727 YRETTNRAIT

-747 ADMIEAYEGGR
+747 GDMISMYENGL
-758 DITLEQRVF
+758 DMTSEQRIF

-775 KLDSS
+775 NLDSS

-795 DGKKCFYPDKV
+795 DSQKCFAVEKA

-813 SDNTYEQTLFN
+813 SENTYEATFFN
-824 KLIKEC
+824 KIIKEC
-830 KKSEQKY
+830 KKSEQKH
-837 AIRCVIEALLNKNEF
+837 AMRCVIEALLNKIECEDNE
-852 EEPDEY
+852 EY
-858 NNVEFDMSAILN
+858 YNVDFDMSAILS
-870 EICNNEE
+870 EICSNEE
-877 MLCDLLLDYCYQHN
+877 MLCDLLLDYCYQYN

-901 GETLLSRLAQNRK
+901 GETLVNRLSHNRI
-914 LYYPIADPN
+914 LCYPAVDPN
-923 GDFAVQG
+923 GDFEVQG

-936 EYIPGGDVDEV
+936 EYVSGGDFDEI

>member
-1 MIRPRWWWILSK
+1 MSK
-13 QQKLQQYIY
+13 QKKLQQYIY

-31 KHWDLKLPLEQ
+31 KHWDLKLPLDQ

-64 INNTQDYDIK
+64 INCTQDYDTK
-74 AKEVKKQIKFV
+74 AKEVKRQIKLLKRQDV
-85 KKQEVSFENKNK
+85 TTDNKLK
-97 IATLYKEL
+97 IAELYKEL

-127 ANKGFKVNGINYK
+127 ANDGFKVNGITYR

-146 GGVKMSTVVYVSER
+146 GGVKMSTVVYVSDR
-160 IFPELKKR
+160 VHAELKKR
-168 LSNNHNVKIPLVPA
+168 LSNNHNTDVPLVPA

-193 GSNIVSWPLSRESKI
+193 GSNIVSWPLDDNAKI

-218 ITKFVADVID
+218 MTKFVADVID

-233 YPNEPMVELKQNQE
+233 YPEEPLVELKHNQE

-255 CGIMTINLAKRWN
+255 CGIMTVNLAKRWN

-295 FDIVAFA
+295 FDIVGFA
-302 EQINGASED
+302 EQINGASDENQD
-311 NPDKYLIE
+311 GYIIE
-319 DVWGIK
+319 DVWGTK
-325 RDVRDAELIVTE
+325 RDIRDAELIITE

-349 EDYYASCIE
+349 EDYYHACID
-358 NQYTFR
+358 NHYTFR
-364 VAKTASDYVDMDEV
+364 VAKTASDYEEMDEV

-393 EDVRDLV
+393 NDVRDLV
-400 KPTVD
+400 KPTVG

-413 NYRKSLV
+413 DYRKSLV

-426 LNDSNVMFA
+426 LNDDNIEFA
-435 DVIARAIMLEPSLIG
+435 DVTARAIMLEPSLVG
-450 DDYIC
+450 DEYIC
-455 NRVHRMIRRRIV
+455 NRIHRMIKRRIV
-467 DAKIGVLDVRGNY
+467 DAKIGVLDVRGNF

-489 LAQSIF
+489 LAQSMF
-495 GLPVTGLLKAG
+495 GMPVTGILKEG
-506 EIYSKFWLDRR
+506 EIYSKFWLDRG
-517 VEKVL
+517 VNAVL

-533 IVQQKICNTDQA
+533 IVRQNICSDDNA
-545 RYWFQYMESIAIV
+545 RYWFKHMESIAIV

-589 QTNLPALRCIQ
+589 QKNLPALRCIQ

-606 IINEENLIQ
+606 IISEENLIQ
-615 SNINGFGSQI
+615 SNMNGFGSQI

-640 NYSEDD
+640 NYSEED

-677 MQKSWYML
+677 MQKSWYMIG
-685 NECKQSDEFS
+685 ECKQSDEYS
-695 DEYNEKMEFYEKIC
+695 DEYNEKMKFYEKIC

-721 PSLMKE
+721 SSLMKE
-727 YRETTNRATT
+727 HREATNKATT
-737 NARQK
+737 NARHK

-747 ADMIEAYEGGR
+747 SDMLNAYEEGR
-758 DITLEQRVF
+758 NMTEEQHVF

-780 KSTCNMICWEIEKVF
+780 RSTCNMICWEIESVF
-795 DGKKCFYPDKV
+795 DNQKCFSPVKV
-806 DLYGLLR
+806 DLYSMVR
-813 SDNTYEQTLFN
+813 SDDMYEASMFAKVT
-824 KLIKEC
+824 KEC
-830 KKSEQKY
+830 KKSEQKH
-837 AIRCVIEALLNKNEF
+837 ITRCVIDALLNKNDFDDVE
-852 EEPDEY
+852 DY
-858 NNVEFDMSAILN
+858 VNVYFDMSAILN
-870 EICNNEE
+870 EICNNED
-877 MLCDLLLDYCYQHN
+877 MLCDVLLDYCYKHN

-901 GETLLSRLAQNRK
+901 GETILKRLAVGRK
-914 LYYPIADPN
+914 LYYPMFDID
-923 GDFAVQG
+923 GDFEVQG
-930 KRYLMK
+930 KRYFMK
-936 EYIPGGDVDEV
+936 EYVLGGEVDEV